1 MNKKLV
7 ALAVAGAFALPL
19 AAEAQTAQVTL
30 YGRANMDLEF
40 VKASGPGAS
49 DGSTSTVTRVASNSS
64 RFGLRGTESLGGGL
78 TAFFQVENSVAW
90 DGNPNASGVGSA
102 NTIANRETF
111 VGLQG
116 SFGQIWLGRSLSP
129 YDDSTPIWAAGPY
142 NYNTGLFNNSSLW
155 ANNSN
160 APQEAIGGYDDR
172 YSNSIRWNSPT
183 WAGFTAEV
191 QVATRENTG
200 HSWAFMPGVF
210 YNNGPIQGALTYSR
224 HNKFRCYSAPSAAGL
239 TTQAPCGSSPF
250 AGFSA
255 NDDAVTIAG
264 SYDFGILRLALM
276 YEHLKYETPTG
287 DLKRDMWGISST
299 IPLGGG
305 LIYVYYGDAGDG
317 KGSASDSES
326 RINSLVHGA
335 DSGSK
340 NFEIGYRYDLS
351 KRTSLNAGWVYIK
364 NDDRANY
371 TFNVNGYAVRPGG
384 DPQGI
389 VLGIIHNF

>member
-19 AAEAQTAQVTL
+19 AAEAQTGAQVTL

-40 VKASGPGAS
+40 VKASGNGAA
-49 DGSTSTVTRVASNSS
+49 DGSTTTVTRVSSNSS
-64 RFGLRGTESLGGGL
+64 RFGLRGTEALGGGL
-78 TAFFQVENSVAW
+78 TAFFQVENSVNW
-90 DGNPNASGVGSA
+90 DGNGASNA

-129 YDDSTPIWAAGPY
+129 YDDTTPIWASGPY

-160 APQEAIGGYDDR
+160 AIGGEAIGGYDDR

-183 WAGFTAEV
+183 WSGFTVEV
-191 QVATRENTG
+191 QLASKENTA
-200 HSWAFMPGVF
+200 HSWGFFPGVF
-210 YNNGPIQGALTYSR
+210 YNNGPIQAGFTYAR
-224 HNKFRCYSAPSAAGL
+224 HDKIRCYNAAG
-239 TTQAPCGSSPF
+239 TSYAPCAASSGITGL
-250 AGFSA
+250 AA
-255 NDDAVTIAG
+255 KDDAFTLAG
-264 SYDFGILRLALM
+264 SYDFGVARVALM

-287 DLKRDMWGISST
+287 DLKRDMWGISGT
-299 IPLGGG
+299 IPMGGG
-305 LIYVYYGDAGDG
+305 LWYVYYGRAGDG
-317 KGSASDSES
+317 KGGASDSET
-326 RINSLVHGA
+326 RINSLVHGS
-335 DSGSK
+335 DSASS

-351 KRTSLNAGWVYIK
+351 KRTSLNAGYVMIR
-364 NDDRANY
+364 NDARANY
-371 TFNVNGYAVRPGG
+371 TFNVNGYAVSPGG
-384 DPQGI
+384 DPQGF

>member
-19 AAEAQTAQVTL
+19 AAEAQTGAQVTL

-40 VKASGPGAS
+40 VKASGPG
-49 DGSTSTVTRVASNSS
+49 DTSGNTTTVTRVASNSS
-64 RFGLRGTESLGGGL
+64 RFGLRGTEALGGGL

-116 SFGQIWLGRSLSP
+116 SYGQIWLGRSLSP
-129 YDDSTPIWAAGPY
+129 YDDTTPIWASGPY

-183 WAGFTAEV
+183 WSGFTAEV

-210 YNNGPIQGALTYSR
+210 YNNGPIQAGFTYSR
-224 HNKFRCYSAPSAAGL
+224 HDKFRCYNAAG
-239 TTQAPCGSSPF
+239 TSYAPCGATPF

-255 NDDAVTIAG
+255 KDDAFTIAG
-264 SYDFGILRLALM
+264 SYDFGVARVALM

-299 IPLGGG
+299 IPMGGG
-305 LIYVYYGDAGDG
+305 LWYVYYGRAGDG
-317 KGSASDSES
+317 KGGASDSEA
-326 RINSLVHGA
+326 RINSLVHGS
-335 DSGSK
+335 DSASS

-351 KRTSLNAGWVYIK
+351 KRTSVNAGYVMIR
-364 NDDRANY
+364 NDARANY
-371 TFNVNGYAVRPGG
+371 TFNVNGYAVAPGG
-384 DPQGI
+384 DPQGF

>member
-19 AAEAQTAQVTL
+19 AAEAQTGAQVTL

-40 VKASGPGAS
+40 VKASGAGAA
-49 DGSTSTVTRVASNSS
+49 DGSTATVTRVSSNSS
-64 RFGLRGTESLGGGL
+64 RFGLRGTEALGGGL
-78 TAFFQVENSVAW
+78 TAFFQVENSVNW
-90 DGNPNASGVGSA
+90 DGNGASNA

-129 YDDSTPIWAAGPY
+129 YDDTTPIWASGPY

-160 APQEAIGGYDDR
+160 AIGGEAIGGYDDR

-183 WAGFTAEV
+183 WSGFTVEV
-191 QVATRENTG
+191 QLASKENTA
-200 HSWAFMPGVF
+200 HSWGFFPGVF
-210 YNNGPIQGALTYSR
+210 YNNGPIQAGFTYAR
-224 HNKFRCYSAPSAAGL
+224 HDKIRCYNAAG
-239 TTQAPCGSSPF
+239 TSYAPCAASSGITGL
-250 AGFSA
+250 AA
-255 NDDAVTIAG
+255 KDDAFTLAG
-264 SYDFGILRLALM
+264 SYDFGVARVALM

-287 DLKRDMWGISST
+287 DLKRDMWGISGT
-299 IPLGGG
+299 IPMGGG
-305 LIYVYYGDAGDG
+305 LWYVYYGRAGDG
-317 KGSASDSES
+317 KGGASDSET
-326 RINSLVHGA
+326 RINSLVHGS
-335 DSGSK
+335 DSASS

-351 KRTSLNAGWVYIK
+351 KRTSLNAGYVMIR
-364 NDDRANY
+364 NDARANY
-371 TFNVNGYAVRPGG
+371 TFNVNGYAVSPGG
-384 DPQGI
+384 DPQGF

>member
-19 AAEAQTAQVTL
+19 AAEAQTGAQVTL

-40 VKASGPGAS
+40 VKASGAGAA
-49 DGSTSTVTRVASNSS
+49 DGSTATVTRVSSNSS
-64 RFGLRGTESLGGGL
+64 RFGLRGTEALGGGL
-78 TAFFQVENSVAW
+78 TAFFQVENSVNW
-90 DGNPNASGVGSA
+90 DGNGASNA

-129 YDDSTPIWAAGPY
+129 YDDTTPIWASGPY

-160 APQEAIGGYDDR
+160 AIGGEAIAGYDDR

-183 WAGFTAEV
+183 WSGFTVEV
-191 QVATRENTG
+191 QLASKENTA
-200 HSWAFMPGVF
+200 HSWGFFPGVF
-210 YNNGPIQGALTYSR
+210 YNNGPIQAGFTYAR
-224 HNKFRCYSAPSAAGL
+224 HDKIRCYNAAG
-239 TTQAPCGSSPF
+239 TSYAPCAASSGITGL
-250 AGFSA
+250 AA
-255 NDDAVTIAG
+255 KDDAFTLAG
-264 SYDFGILRLALM
+264 SYDFGVARVALM

-287 DLKRDMWGISST
+287 DLKRDMWGISGT
-299 IPLGGG
+299 IPMGGG
-305 LIYVYYGDAGDG
+305 LWYVYYGRAGDG
-317 KGSASDSES
+317 KGGASDSET
-326 RINSLVHGA
+326 RINSLKHGSDTA
-335 DSGSK
+335 SS

-351 KRTSLNAGWVYIK
+351 KRTSVNAGYVMIR
-364 NDDRANY
+364 NDANANY
-371 TFNVNGYAVRPGG
+371 TFNVNGYAVSPGG
-384 DPQGI
+384 DPQGF

>member
-19 AAEAQTAQVTL
+19 AAEAQTGTAQVTL

-40 VKASGPGAS
+40 VKASGAGDAAS
-49 DGSTSTVTRVASNSS
+49 GSTSTVTRVSSNSS
-64 RFGLRGTESLGGGL
+64 RFGLRGTEALGGGL
-78 TAFFQVENSVAW
+78 TAFFQVENSVNW
-90 DGNPNASGVGSA
+90 DGNGASNA

-129 YDDSTPIWAAGPY
+129 YDDTTPIWASGPY

-160 APQEAIGGYDDR
+160 AIGGEAIGGYDDR

-183 WAGFTAEV
+183 WSGFTAEV
-191 QVATRENTG
+191 QLASKENTG
-200 HSWAFMPGVF
+200 HSWGFFPGVF
-210 YNNGPIQGALTYSR
+210 YNNGPIQAGFTYAR
-224 HNKFRCYSAPSAAGL
+224 HDKIRCYNAAGTAYAACVSPL
-239 TTQAPCGSSPF
+239 TPGGLA
-250 AGFSA
+250 AK
-255 NDDAVTIAG
+255 DDAFTIAG
-264 SYDFGILRLALM
+264 SYDFGVARVALM

-287 DLKRDMWGISST
+287 DLKRDMWGVSGT
-299 IPLGGG
+299 IPMGGG
-305 LIYVYYGDAGDG
+305 LWYVYYGRAGDG
-317 KGSASDSES
+317 KGGASDTET
-326 RINSLVHGA
+326 RINSLKHGSDTA
-335 DSGSK
+335 SS

-351 KRTSLNAGWVYIK
+351 KRTSVNAGYVMIR
-364 NDDRANY
+364 NDNNANY
-371 TFNVNGYAVRPGG
+371 SFNVNGYAVSPGG
-384 DPQGI
+384 DPQGF